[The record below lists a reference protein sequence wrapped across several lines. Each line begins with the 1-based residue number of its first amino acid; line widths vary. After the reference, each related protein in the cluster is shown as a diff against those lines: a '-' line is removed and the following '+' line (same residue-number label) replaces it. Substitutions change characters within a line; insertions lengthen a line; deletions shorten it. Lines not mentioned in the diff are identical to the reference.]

1 MAGLKELRTR
11 ISSITSTQKIT
22 SAMKMVAAA
31 RLKRSTD
38 MLNKSKAYSNDLTV
52 ILGRLINSIRKEEQ
66 EKHIAY
72 TLPKV
77 MLSAVKEEVYQL
89 VIFSS
94 DKGLCGSYNSNL
106 LKESLSRVKE
116 LLSLGKKVKVL
127 SLGKKAGEALRRR
140 CNEVEIE
147 VWDGFAAKGPNYE
160 ETAQLVERLLSGLG
174 VDFDICELIYTHFNS
189 AVNREVRCKR
199 FLPVELAIDDNDDR
213 YKASVDNAFYDYE
226 GGKLAVLQSI
236 MPLYIS
242 SDMFF
247 SLVNAQTSEHGARM
261 TSMDNATRNAKDMI
275 AKLTLKYNRLRQ
287 SAITTELIEI
297 ISGAEAL

>member
-11 ISSITSTQKIT
+11 ISSIASTQKIT

-38 MLNKSKAYSNDLTV
+38 ILNRSRAYSADLHT
-52 ILGRLINSIRKEEQ
+52 IIGRIIKDMQAEEK

-72 TLPKV
+72 AWPQV
-77 MLSAVKEEVYQL
+77 MQKPLRDEVYQL

-94 DKGLCGSYNSNL
+94 DKGLCGSYNANV
-106 LKESLSRVKE
+106 LKESLRRINE

-127 SLGKKAGEALRRR
+127 SLGRKAGEALRRR
-140 CNEVEIE
+140 CECVEIE
-147 VWDGFAAKGPNYE
+147 VVDGFAAKGPDYD
-160 ETAQLVERLLSGLG
+160 ETSRLVERLLAGLG
-174 VDFDICELIYTHFNS
+174 QDFDICEVVYTDFRS
-189 AVNREVRCKR
+189 AINRVVSVER
-199 FLPVELAIDDNDDR
+199 FLPLEINLADDDER
-213 YKASVDNAFYDYE
+213 FTPLAGKAFYAYE
-226 GGKLAVLQSI
+226 GGKLAVLQNI
-236 MPLYIS
+236 MPLFIQS
-242 SDMFF
+242 TMFQKMVH
-247 SLVNAQTSEHGARM
+247 SQTSEHGARM

-287 SAITTELIEI
+287 GAITTELIEI

>member
-11 ISSITSTQKIT
+11 ISSITSTRKIT

-38 MLNKSKAYSNDLTV
+38 MLNKSKAYSNDLTI
-52 ILGRLINSIRKEEQ
+52 ILGRLIKAIHKEEA
-66 EKHIAY
+66 EKGIIY
-72 TLPKV
+72 PLPKI
-77 MLSAVKEEVYQL
+77 MLPAAKDEVYQL

-94 DKGLCGSYNSNL
+94 DKGLCGSYNTNL
-106 LKESLSRVKE
+106 LKESLKRVNE
-116 LLSLGKKVKVL
+116 LVALGKKVKVL

-140 CNEVEIE
+140 CNNIEIE
-147 VWDGFAAKGPNYE
+147 VWDGFAAKGPSYE
-160 ETAQLVERLLSGLG
+160 ENSKLIERLLSGLG
-174 VDFDICELIYTHFNS
+174 VDFDICEVIYTHFNS
-189 AVNREVRCKR
+189 AVNREIRCKQ
-199 FLPVELAIDDNDDR
+199 FLPIALNVDDNDER
-213 YKASVDNAFYDYE
+213 YSAMSGNAFYDYE
-226 GGKLAVLQSI
+226 GGKLAVLQTI

-247 SLVNAQTSEHGARM
+247 SLVNSQTSEHGARM
-261 TSMDNATRNAKDMI
+261 TSMDNATRNAKDI
-275 AKLTLKYNRLRQ
+275 IDKLTLKYNRLRQ